1 MWAIPMRSNACLSG
15 LVADQEEE
23 VGRGIASSFVE
34 SSEIFVTLKLWN
46 KRHRPD
52 KRLKNLQLDC
62 LDSYLIHWPVA
73 FFLLDDCPIEHTWHA
88 MEKLVKDGKV
98 RSIGVSNFTKEKLKE
113 LLRYV
118 VIPPTVNQIGAHP
131 YLQQSELLDFCKES
145 NIVVTVYSSLG
156 NNIYN
161 IPRVKLA
168 KEPAQVLISWAVQA
182 ELPSFQK
189 VSLHHESNP
198 ISVTLC
204 FRSTILP
211 KISIL
216 EKNLRMNLP
225 MRWGYNVFG
234 EAGEEEVTKVA
245 KKLAEERVKAKAARK
260 YAWM

>member
-1 MWAIPMRSNACLSG
+1 
-15 LVADQEEE
+15 
-23 VGRGIASSFVE
+23 
-34 SSEIFVTLKLWN
+34 
-46 KRHRPD
+46 
-52 KRLKNLQLDC
+52 
-62 LDSYLIHWPVA
+62 
-73 FFLLDDCPIEHTWHA
+73 

-113 LLRYV
+113 LLRDCH
-118 VIPPTVNQIGAHP
+118 A
-131 YLQQSELLDFCKES
+131 K
-145 NIVVTVYSSLG
+145 
-156 NNIYN
+156 
-161 IPRVKLA
+161 KLA

-182 ELPSFQK
+182 ELPSFHK

-198 ISVTLC
+198 ISMTLC

-216 EKNLRMNLP
+216 EKNLRMNFP
-225 MRWGYNVFG
+225 MRWGYDVFG

>member
-1 MWAIPMRSNACLSG
+1 MNIEIYAITSLRRTFTLPSCHRSRYLAVETALEDN
-15 LVADQEEE
+15 EEE

-34 SSEIFVTLKLWN
+34 SSEILKAVN
-46 KRHRPD
+46 E
-52 KRLKNLQLDC
+52 RLKNLLDC

-73 FFLLDDCPIEHTWHA
+73 FFLLDYCPIEHTWHA

-113 LLRYV
+113 LLRY
-118 VIPPTVNQIGAHP
+118 
-131 YLQQSELLDFCKES
+131 

-168 KEPAQVLISWAVQA
+168 KEPAQVSHQLGCPGGTAV
-182 ELPSFQK
+182 LPKSITA
-189 VSLHHESNP
+189 SRIESNFHDF
-198 ISVTLC
+198 VL
-204 FRSTILP
+204 LP
-211 KISIL
+211 VDDFT
-216 EKNLRMNLP
+216 KNLDLGEKSTHEFP
-225 MRWGYNVFG
+225 HVVFG